1 MVVHAGNRRNVGVFL
16 TFVLFGSYV
25 FLAQA
30 RRSYGRIM
38 FTGFRKFRAVASANG
53 HGVEHRFV
61 NSICLR
67 Q

>member
-38 FTGFRKFRAVASANG
+38 FTGFRQFRAVASANERG
-53 HGVEHRFV
+53 LEHSFV
-61 NSICLR
+61 KSTCLR